1 MPGRPVPKPE
11 WLKVRLPGGE
21 RYRRVK
27 RAVESGGLN
36 TVCREARCPN
46 VGECWD
52 AGTATFMILGDSCTR
67 GCRFCSVRR
76 ANPGG
81 ETDLDEP
88 RRVARAASEM
98 GLDYAVVTSVTRDD
112 LEDGGAAVFADTIH
126 SLRSLDPAPLVEV
139 LIPDYLGEP
148 LATVIEAGPVV
159 LAHNIEVVERL
170 SGSMRHSRFS
180 YRRSLEVLEE
190 ARRLGGPRGMLTK
203 SSILLGLG
211 ESRFEIVSAMRDL
224 REAGVSLLVLGQ
236 YLRPTRSS
244 AEVAE
249 YVRPEVFDELTEAG
263 REMGFDYVA
272 STPLARTSYRAAEAY
287 VKRLRAARAG

>member
-21 RYRRVK
+21 RYRRVE
-27 RAVESGGLN
+27 RAVERGGLH

-52 AGTATFMILGDSCTR
+52 AGTATFMILGDTCTR

-76 ANPGG
+76 GNPDG

-112 LEDGGAAVFADTIH
+112 LEDGGAAGFAGTIR

-148 LATVIEAGPVV
+148 LAAVVEAGPVV

-180 YRRSLEVLEE
+180 YRRSLAVLEE
-190 ARRLGGPRGMLTK
+190 ARSLGGPRGMLTK

-211 ESRFEIVSAMRDL
+211 ESRSEIISSMRDL
-224 REAGVSLLVLGQ
+224 RAAGVSLLVLGQ
-236 YLRPTRSS
+236 YLRPTLSS
-244 AEVAE
+244 AEVAD
-249 YVRPEVFDELTEAG
+249 YVRPEVFDELAEAG

-287 VKRLRAARAG
+287 VRRLRAVRAG